1 MLDERRKT
9 IDDRNVLGERRKT
22 IDVRLSSWSRKAIG
36 SSAGHFSFFILS
48 FFILSAC
55 TDYSQQFEDDYAY
68 GKTGKGVVFEGDTLK
83 DLRDNHVYSVAQ
95 VGGLYWMMD
104 DLAYEYYNDERY
116 GSTFCPRSRSSA
128 CETIGFLYPGGHLE
142 NACPDGWR
150 LPSTEEWCSFY
161 SSTEFRS
168 RSYNSDFYKGA
179 YGGDGS
185 LSNDGNSALFWVYDT
200 LDSKLHRGCI
210 EISRNNGFVKD
221 RHCDTE
227 WKISVR
233 CVAEAGSQTTAKSS
247 AQTTKTSS
255 SSAKSST
262 AKSSSSMEQVEW
274 INAEPLKDS
283 RDNRT
288 YSTVTI
294 GKQTWMAKNLN
305 YGTDNSYCYDNLDGN
320 CSLYGQLYTWNDA
333 ITVCPTGWHL
343 PTLDEWTA
351 LFSSEQGD
359 AFASTMDGKTCD
371 IYRNSV
377 PSFANISVEVK
388 PTAYQNADKCSV
400 SGNWKDCGDFIFKI
414 INDAGVDYENLKLRF
429 YVGTEAGIETPVCYL
444 VQVLASDGKL
454 VSAPQIVFGNQTA
467 DGVGQFYIPITI
479 KGTFRAGS
487 RIYFQVKWLNDT
499 FHKLQGG
506 WSLVEHPGDDY
517 IESFDGIDL
526 TQAPYFTGNELA
538 ENQTN
543 SKGEKVYPF
552 TLDPYIPVY
561 ANGKRIYGFAPDETD
576 ETTVRVEFR
585 DVVYDI
591 PYFWTATEDG
601 DAAYI
606 IAPREGTDGGIRSAM
621 KDMFGFPV
629 RCVKD
634 N

>member
-9 IDDRNVLGERRKT
+9 IDDRNVLDERRF
-22 IDVRLSSWSRKAIG
+22 
-36 SSAGHFSFFILS
+36 HFSFFILS

-68 GKTGKGVVFEGDTLK
+68 GKTGKGVVFEGDSLK

-128 CETIGFLYPGGHLE
+128 CETIGFLYPGGHLD

-150 LPSTEEWCSFY
+150 LPSTEEWRSFY

-168 RSYNSDFYKGA
+168 RSYNSDFYKGV
-179 YGGDGS
+179 YGGDGG
-185 LSNDGNSALFWVYDT
+185 LSNDGNSAFFWVYDT
-200 LDSKLHRGCI
+200 LDNKQQRGCI
-210 EISRNNGFVKD
+210 EISRNNGFVTD
-221 RHCDTE
+221 QHCDTE

-247 AQTTKTSS
+247 AQTSKKSS
-255 SSAKSST
+255 SSAKSPT

-333 ITVCPTGWHL
+333 KIVCPSGWHL
-343 PTLDEWTA
+343 PSVEEWEKFFSTDIGKEIAGDMLGASCQLKNVYAPKAKIEVSVKPSAYQDETRCKSSSNYKECGEFFIKVVNNDDVDYTD
-351 LFSSEQGD
+351 LELRLYIGSRGSRFSELPD
-359 AFASTMDGKTCD
+359 CD
-371 IYRNSV
+371 IKSAFNS
-377 PSFANISVEVK
+377 
-388 PTAYQNADKCSV
+388 
-400 SGNWKDCGDFIFKI
+400 SGQSI
-414 INDAGVDYENLKLRF
+414 
-429 YVGTEAGIETPVCYL
+429 
-444 VQVLASDGKL
+444 
-454 VSAPQIVFGNQTA
+454 SAPQIAMVQYLEDDYTGQTYLPIFINGN
-467 DGVGQFYIPITI
+467 IPASG
-479 KGTFRAGS
+479 GTFF
-487 RIYFQVKWLNDT
+487 FQVKWPTLT
-499 FHKLQGG
+499 FHDIQGG
-506 WSLVEHPGDDY
+506 WSLVGHEGYGYYAD
-517 IESFDGIDL
+517 FDGIDL
-526 TQAPYFTGNELA
+526 TQAPNNRRNEMAL
-538 ENQTN
+538 ESYTVD
-543 SKGEKVYPF
+543 E
-552 TLDPYIPVY
+552 YIPVY
-561 ANGKRIYGFAPDETD
+561 KMGELVAGITPDGSTEK
-576 ETTVRVEFR
+576 ELVKYQCAEF
-585 DVVYDI
+585 DNESATY
-591 PYFWTATEDG
+591 WTSDG
-601 DAAYI
+601 DEYVAHFVVWANNKSNEDYYYDSKTSF
-606 IAPREGTDGGIRSAM
+606 AKT
-621 KDMFGFPV
+621 V

-634 N
+634 

>member
-1 MLDERRKT
+1 MLD
-9 IDDRNVLGERRKT
+9 ERRKT

-68 GKTGKGVVFEGDTLK
+68 GKTGKGVVFEGDSLK

-150 LPSTEEWCSFY
+150 LPSTEEWRSFY

-247 AQTTKTSS
+247 AQTTKKSS

-262 AKSSSSMEQVEW
+262 AKSSSSMKQGELV
-274 INAEPLKDS
+274 NADPLKDS
-283 RDNRT
+283 RDSQT
-288 YSTVTI
+288 YSTVAI
-294 GKQTWMAKNLN
+294 GKQTWMAQNLN
-305 YGTDNSYCYDNLDGN
+305 FEMGGSFCFDNLDGN
-320 CSLYGQLYTWNDA
+320 CSEYGRLYTWDDA
-333 ITVCPTGWHL
+333 KIVCPSGWHL
-343 PTLDEWTA
+343 P
-351 LFSSEQGD
+351 
-359 AFASTMDGKTCD
+359 
-371 IYRNSV
+371 
-377 PSFANISVEVK
+377 SVEEWEKFFSTDIGKEMAGDMLGASCQLKNVYAPKAKIEVSVK
-388 PTAYQNADKCSV
+388 PSAYQDETRCKSSSNY
-400 SGNWKDCGDFIFKI
+400 KDCGEFFIKVVN
-414 INDAGVDYENLKLRF
+414 NDDVDYTDLELRLYIGSRGSRF
-429 YVGTEAGIETPVCYL
+429 SELPD
-444 VQVLASDGKL
+444 SDIKSAFNSSGQSI
-454 VSAPQIVFGNQTA
+454 SAPQIAMVQYLEDDYTGQTYLPIFIN
-467 DGVGQFYIPITI
+467 GKIPASG
-479 KGTFRAGS
+479 GTFF
-487 RIYFQVKWLNDT
+487 FQVKWPTLT
-499 FHKLQGG
+499 FHDIQGG
-506 WSLVEHPGDDY
+506 WSLVGHEGYGYYAD
-517 IESFDGIDL
+517 FDGIDL
-526 TQAPYFTGNELA
+526 TQAPNNRRNEMAL
-538 ENQTN
+538 ESYTVD
-543 SKGEKVYPF
+543 E
-552 TLDPYIPVY
+552 YIPVY
-561 ANGKRIYGFAPDETD
+561 KMGELVAGITPDGSTEK
-576 ETTVRVEFR
+576 ELVKYQCAEF
-585 DVVYDI
+585 DNESATY
-591 PYFWTATEDG
+591 WTSDG
-601 DAAYI
+601 DEYVAHFVVWANNKSNEDYYYDSKTSF
-606 IAPREGTDGGIRSAM
+606 AKT
-621 KDMFGFPV
+621 V

-634 N
+634 